1 MVISDE
7 HGSLRLV
14 VVVPLVIR
22 VIGASHTLGD
32 MSLLFVVAIIFVALW
47 AGSVITKTGE

>member
-1 MVISDE
+1 MV
-7 HGSLRLV
+7 L
-14 VVVPLVIR
+14 VPLA
-22 VIGASHTLGD
+22 IGLVGGSQYTRD